1 MGNYL
6 GVPETGHC
14 FFHPLFVFFL
24 IQTVVFAGF
33 IYSNPNG
40 QVEAD
45 GGEWPKHTALGK
57 EYFEL
62 GVNVTHIGRG
72 PRLRQCAFWR
82 EYLPQLI
89 TATSQS
95 RNQTKFFIC
104 STNGVQL
111 IV

>member
-1 MGNYL
+1 M
-6 GVPETGHC
+6 V
-14 FFHPLFVFFL
+14 
-24 IQTVVFAGF
+24 TVVFLGF
-33 IYSNPNG
+33 NSSNPNG
-40 QVEAD
+40 QVEVD
-45 GGEWPKHTALGK
+45 SGEWPKHTALGR

-62 GVNVTHIGRG
+62 GVNVSHIGRG

-95 RNQTKFFIC
+95 RNQTKLFIR
-104 STNGVQL
+104 STNVVQL